1 MDKTQ
6 LPPSGNKHDFLSQN
20 PYRWQNPDTPNGLP
34 YIFRDGKTNPEADS
48 IPDKRTMDDMVDT
61 VKILSL
67 VIILLIITNTPL
79 KYPELLRVW
88 FLDNATRMNPNL
100 NYSEMIPGKDKSYS
114 SGIIAGWSLVDV
126 IDSIGM
132 IQNSLSW
139 TKKIST
145 R

>member
-1 MDKTQ
+1 MQEALTQVLFDADHFLTKKPSSVMDKTQ

-67 VIILLIITNTPL
+67 DLLF
-79 KYPELLRVW
+79 Y
-88 FLDNATRMNPNL
+88 
-100 NYSEMIPGKDKSYS
+100 
-114 SGIIAGWSLVDV
+114 
-126 IDSIGM
+126 
-132 IQNSLSW
+132 
-139 TKKIST
+139 
-145 R
+145 